1 MPASAD
7 SIPSSQGQEDHVS
20 MGANA
25 ATKLVRVI
33 ENTERVLAIELFNA
47 AQALEFRRPLRSS
60 WTIEK
65 IFAGYRK
72 HVPFIEDDCYMHPLI
87 EKSILFLK

>member
-1 MPASAD
+1 
-7 SIPSSQGQEDHVS
+7 

-60 WTIEK
+60 DTIEHLHEE
-65 IFAGYRK
+65 YRK
-72 HVPFIEDDCYMHPLI
+72 VVPFINDDTYMHPNI
-87 EKSILFLK
+87 EKSIEFLRK